1 MIAQAFNT
9 PKKNQNKHHQQLFE
23 MNIKLILI
31 VILPLLLS
39 SCSLKK
45 HAEIELVS
53 WNGGSLSFKEL
64 NLNQFNEFAYIEG
77 KDELR
82 DMLLKKSFK
91 AIFFQQA
98 QSKNLDKSKDFIA
111 QYSKKR
117 NSILTSVLIQKQLQ
131 AKIDISDK
139 EILSYFKQNISEFS
153 SSDLYDIY
161 VNFVECTTS
170 DMCQQQLDNLLKSKT
185 FKQLCLDNPKSPSG
199 HFEKI
204 PLSKLNKNI
213 QDHLKELTV
222 NHISKP
228 LKINNKGAIFILI
241 NNIVV
246 AKKPQLQP
254 FKNHIRRLLNK
265 EKLASKRNTLK
276 TTILKQHPQL
286 INQAEEQ
293 IFAQYAIDMGIDKE
307 ADTQLKLKNTYNW
320 LLADFGYFD
329 SELFADLNIN
339 TLRKELSLQPKKLD
353 RLSRF
358 DISYMSF
365 PLSEENQQKII
376 VVSSLINNK
385 DDKILNNHIS
395 HYPQISRSEFHKQ
408 FIELKMD
415 PLKLPL
421 NQWKGPITINNE
433 IIWIKKTYQGLATN
447 DTLLIK
453 DYKKNQRSGIGGYSG
468 FMQSVGKHYNIV
480 INPKIYT
487 LEWSEYAR
495 DHIQLLHAQ
504 ADK

>member
-1 MIAQAFNT
+1 
-9 PKKNQNKHHQQLFE
+9 
-23 MNIKLILI
+23 MNIKLI

-45 HAEIELVS
+45 HVDIELVS
-53 WNGGSLSFKEL
+53 WDGGSLSFRQL
-64 NLNQFNEFAYIEG
+64 NLNQFNEFVYIEG

-82 DMLLKKSFK
+82 DMLLKESFK
-91 AIFFQQA
+91 TIFSKQA
-98 QSKNLDKSKDFIA
+98 QAKNLDKTKDFIA

-117 NSILTSVLIQKQLQ
+117 NSILTTAVIQKQLQ
-131 AKIDISDK
+131 AKIDISDN
-139 EILSYFKQNISEFS
+139 EILNYFNQNISEFS

-161 VNFVECTTS
+161 VNFVECATP
-170 DMCQQQLDNLLKSKT
+170 DKCQQQLDDSLKGKT

-228 LKINNKGAIFILI
+228 LKINKKGAIFILI

-246 AKKPQLQP
+246 AKKPQLQA

-265 EKLASKRNTLK
+265 DRLAAKRNILK

-286 INQAEEQ
+286 INQPEEQ
-293 IFAQYAIDMGIDKE
+293 IFAQYAIDMGLDKE
-307 ADTQLKLKNTYNW
+307 ADTQLKLKNTYDW

-329 SELFADLNIN
+329 SELFADLNIK
-339 TLRKELSLQPKKLD
+339 TLRQELSLQPKILD

-365 PLSEENQQKII
+365 PLTAKNQQEFIL
-376 VVSSLINNK
+376 VANLINNK
-385 DDKILNNHIS
+385 DDKKLNNYIS

-421 NQWKGPITINNE
+421 NQWKGPITIADK

-447 DTLLIK
+447 DAQLTK
-453 DYKKNQRSGIGGYSG
+453 DYKKSQRSGIGGYSG
-468 FMQSVGKHYNIV
+468 FMQGVGKHYNIIV
-480 INPKIYT
+480 NPKIYT
-487 LEWSEYAR
+487 LGWSEYAR
-495 DHIQLLHAQ
+495 DRIQLLHAQ
-504 ADK
+504 TDK